1 MNAAIRDGRNS
12 GTGGLGEKEGG
23 LGEKEGGGET
33 RRAPGVADLAG
44 WLERIGVEHPKTV
57 VRGVGHVAEVA
68 SRAGLNPPA
77 PVNFVVAGTNGKGS
91 TAVFLERLLMASG
104 RTVGTTLS
112 PHLLRFNERIRVD
125 GREVEDEEIVAAF
138 EVVEAARQDVAL
150 TYFEY
155 AILAAF
161 GVFRDR
167 KVDASVL
174 EVGLGGRLDAVNVV
188 DADVAIITSIG
199 LEHQD
204 YLGPGVE
211 AIGAEKAGVMR
222 RGRPA
227 VFGAR
232 DMPNSVRARAAELDA
247 HLVVNGVD
255 YRHAIDSGGWVVN
268 LFDGRRVR
276 VGERP
281 RVAADNAAA
290 AVQALAMIEPDFDT
304 AALAEACRVA
314 TIPGRLERV
323 DARGRRWILD
333 VAHNPHAAG
342 FLRENLEGPIAVAII
357 GMLEDKDHTG
367 VAKALLGRVDRWV
380 VTDNTASRGLMAAE
394 LGKRLPVPHARAP
407 RMRDA
412 IAHAVSTTEAND
424 VILVLGSFD
433 TVACARQELIRA
445 K

>member
-1 MNAAIRDGRNS
+1 M
-12 GTGGLGEKEGG
+12 GERAD
-23 LGEKEGGGET
+23 LGGGET
-33 RRAPGVADLAG
+33 LRAPGAGDLAG

-68 SRAGLNPPA
+68 ARAGLNPPA

-91 TAVFLERLLMASG
+91 TAIFLERLLLASG

-112 PHLLRFNERIRVD
+112 PHLARFNERIRVD
-125 GREVEDEEIVAAF
+125 AAEVEDEEIVTAF
-138 EVVEAARQDVAL
+138 ETVEAARQDVAL

-161 GVFRDR
+161 SVFRQR

-204 YLGPGVE
+204 YLGPDVE

-222 RGRPA
+222 RGRPV

-232 DMPNSVRARAAELDA
+232 EMPNSVRARAAELHA
-247 HLVVNGVD
+247 PLVANGVD
-255 YRHAIDSGGWVVN
+255 YQHAVDGCGWDVK

-290 AVQALAMIEPDFDT
+290 ALQALAMIEPDFEPAT
-304 AALAEACRVA
+304 LAEACRLA
-314 TIPGRLERV
+314 TIPGRLERL
-323 DARGRRWILD
+323 DAHARRWVLD
-333 VAHNPHAAG
+333 VAHNPHAAR
-342 FLRENLEGPIAVAII
+342 FLRENLEGRIAVAIL
-357 GMLEDKDHTG
+357 GMLEDKDHAG
-367 VAKALLGRVDRWV
+367 VAMALAGRVDRWV
-380 VTDNTASRGLMAAE
+380 VTDNAAPRGLSAEE
-394 LGKRLPVPHARAP
+394 LGRRLPVRHARHP
-407 RMRDA
+407 RTRDA
-412 IAHAVSTTEAND
+412 IAYAVSTTEVND
-424 VILVLGSFD
+424 GILVLGSFD
-433 TVACARQELIRA
+433 TVARARQELIRA